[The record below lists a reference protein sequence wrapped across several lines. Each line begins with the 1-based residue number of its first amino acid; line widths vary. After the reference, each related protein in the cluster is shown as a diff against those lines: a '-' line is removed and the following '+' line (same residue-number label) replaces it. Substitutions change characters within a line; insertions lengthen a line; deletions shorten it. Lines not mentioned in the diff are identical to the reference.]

1 MDGYELGQRIADLRK
16 GEGESQ
22 EQLAASLG
30 EVRETVKHWENGT
43 RQLKAEAIVKLASH
57 FNVSSDYLLGL
68 REGKSTDITI
78 QGVVDFTG
86 LSEEAVEKLHF
97 AMSGFRAKSFS
108 EYINRFIGSEYFLLL
123 ISNLFEL
130 KEAVEADQK
139 NGTGKSRSENTVT
152 LEGLEEVNEQFRV
165 RNDLNRDINFMKFLA
180 HDALDRILKEICKDE
195 FEYLD
200 RLEKEIHALVAF
212 ADKHGVDL
220 RREYD
225 AEK

>member
-1 MDGYELGQRIADLRK
+1 M
-16 GEGESQ
+16 
-22 EQLAASLG
+22 
-30 EVRETVKHWENGT
+30 
-43 RQLKAEAIVKLASH
+43 
-57 FNVSSDYLLGL
+57 
-68 REGKSTDITI
+68 
-78 QGVVDFTG
+78 
-86 LSEEAVEKLHF
+86 
-97 AMSGFRAKSFS
+97 
-108 EYINRFIGSEYFLLL
+108 

-225 AEK
+225 AEE